1 MDIWSDYSFQW
12 FLVSTIPGWL
22 SWFYVS
28 VLCTRYLEIFMIK
41 NTKFN
46 ALGKIFKDEY
56 LWKSGRNQEVMKK
69 NLSEFF
75 FFIYVTDFQ
84 VRKTVRQIF
93 FENVI
98 SYSFY
103 WHGKLPL
110 AAARVGNM
118 FWKPTLKQV
127 LGKSLDLHIV
137 IRPFQGIFNRSV
149 VWCTHKS
156 R

>member
-75 FFIYVTDFQ
+75 FFHICHRLSNKKNSKTNFFRKCYFIFILLAWKVTPGSSQSWKYVLKANFETSFREKPWPAHSYQALSGNFQ
-84 VRKTVRQIF
+84 QER
-93 FENVI
+93 
-98 SYSFY
+98 
-103 WHGKLPL
+103 
-110 AAARVGNM
+110 
-118 FWKPTLKQV
+118 
-127 LGKSLDLHIV
+127 
-137 IRPFQGIFNRSV
+137 GIMH
-149 VWCTHKS
+149 T
-156 R
+156 